1 MISGKTRLYGI
12 FGYPVEHTFSPGMH
26 NAAFKKL
33 NRDSCYVPF
42 AVAPAALGAAVK
54 AIVPLGICGLNI
66 TVPHK
71 EKVIRHLDGLSEEA
85 RLIGAVNTIQIAHGK
100 MIGHNT
106 DGRGFIRSLRENA
119 GFVPDGKTFL
129 LIGSGGAAR
138 AVGFSLALA
147 GAGKIALYDVDA
159 GKADALARDIRKKT
173 GRDADAVNAR
183 SLARAADEAH
193 CLINATPLGL
203 RRNDPL
209 PLKKELLQKRHLV
222 CDLVYNPPET
232 PFLKA
237 AKERG
242 AGRLPGIG
250 MLLYQGVIAFEL
262 WTGVEAPVT
271 VMKKALA
278 RQLISRVR

>member
-33 NRDSCYVPF
+33 NLDACYVPF
-42 AVAPAALGAAVK
+42 AVEPAALSAAVK
-54 AIVPLGICGLNI
+54 AVVPLGILGLNI

-71 EKVIRHLDGLSEEA
+71 EKVLAYLDGLSEEA
-85 RLIGAVNTIQIAHGK
+85 RLIGAVNTIQIVDGK

-119 GFVPDGKTFL
+119 GFDPEGKSFL
-129 LIGSGGAAR
+129 LVGSGGAAR

-147 GAGKIALYDVDA
+147 GAGKIALYDVD
-159 GKADALARDIRKKT
+159 GRKAQALARDIEKKT
-173 GRDADAVNAR
+173 GREAEAVDAG
-183 SLARAADEAH
+183 SLARAAEAAD

-203 RRNDPL
+203 HKNDPL

-237 AKERG
+237 ARIREAKRH
-242 AGRLPGIG
+242 PGIG

-262 WTGVEAPVT
+262 WTGVKAPVAT
-271 VMKKALA
+271 MKKALSLQM
-278 RQLISRVR
+278 RSRS